1 MTFAIKKST
10 QFHINELVLVT
21 KGGNIDISAIYE
33 ELNIFDSLL
42 SPVMTGNILIKDANG
57 LSTKLIFDGSES
69 LLIDISKDKN
79 SDIAKFKKAFRIY
92 KQSDRSNDS
101 QTVETFVLE
110 FVSDELM
117 YSDQQK
123 INQSYDLT
131 YTQIVEKILLD
142 YLKISKNNTGGV
154 FDVSYG
160 IRNITIPNLRPFDA
174 IDWCA
179 KRAVDS
185 KQAPNFMF
193 YQNLLGYNF
202 VSLSNLL
209 TKPDILDIKFE
220 AKNLTGNNPISEM
233 GGARSLEVVAQTDGM
248 EKARSGVNAG
258 KFVGFDPT
266 TGTVAKKN
274 ISFGDV
280 FSSMKHANESPNIS
294 AVPNRDGKDSTEM
307 FDSKQTV
314 SFFSAAKQF
323 SSYIKEKVP
332 ATLSKQDNTEAY
344 LFQRKAILSNL
355 MSKRVKLTMP
365 GNFTLTSGFNV
376 NVEAPNFGKK
386 EKGGG
391 DSNEDQSLSGKYLII
406 ATRHIIGYD
415 KHETIIEVATT
426 SSSVPFVPQ
435 GLVSQVKEILN
446 Y

>member
-10 QFHINELVLVT
+10 QFHINELILVT
-21 KGGNIDISAIYE
+21 KGGNIDISGIYE

-42 SPVMTGNILIKDANG
+42 TPVMTGNILIKDANG

-92 KQSDRSNDS
+92 KQSDRKNES
-101 QTVETFVLE
+101 QTVETFILE

-123 INQSYDLT
+123 ISQSYDLT

-160 IRNITIPNLRPFDA
+160 IRNIAIPNLRPFEA
-174 IDWCA
+174 IEWCA

-185 KQAPNFMF
+185 KQSPNFMF

-202 VSLSNLL
+202 ASLSNLL
-209 TKPDILDIKFE
+209 TKKEILDIKFGT
-220 AKNLTGNNPISEM
+220 KNMSGNNPISEM
-233 GGARSLEVVAQTDGM
+233 SGARTLEVIAQTDGI

-258 KFVGFDPT
+258 KFVGFDPI

-280 FSSMKHANESPNIS
+280 FSSMDHANETPNIS
-294 AVPNRDGKDSTEM
+294 AIPNRDGKDATEM

-323 SSYIKEKVP
+323 SAYIKEKTP
-332 ATLSKQDNTEAY
+332 TTLSKQENTESY

-355 MSKRVKLTMP
+355 MSKRIKLTMP

-391 DSNEDQSLSGKYLII
+391 DVNEDQSLSGKYLII
-406 ATRHIIGYD
+406 ATRHIIGYE

-426 SSSVPFVPQ
+426 STSIPFIAQ
-435 GLVSQVKEILN
+435 ASIAQVKEILN

>member
-21 KGGNIDISAIYE
+21 KAGNIDISAIYE

-92 KQSDRSNDS
+92 KQSDRSNDT

-160 IRNITIPNLRPFDA
+160 IRNITIPNLRPFEA

-220 AKNLTGNNPISEM
+220 AKNLQGNNPISEIS
-233 GGARSLEVVAQTDGM
+233 GARSLEVVAQTDGM

-323 SSYIKEKVP
+323 SAYIKEKAP
-332 ATLSKQDNTEAY
+332 TTLTKQDNTESY

-355 MSKRVKLTMP
+355 MSKRIKLTMP

-391 DSNEDQSLSGKYLII
+391 DTNEDQSLSGKYLII

-426 SSSVPFVPQ
+426 SSSIPFVPQ

>member
-1 MTFAIKKST
+1 M
-10 QFHINELVLVT
+10 
-21 KGGNIDISAIYE
+21 
-33 ELNIFDSLL
+33 
-42 SPVMTGNILIKDANG
+42 
-57 LSTKLIFDGSES
+57 
-69 LLIDISKDKN
+69 
-79 SDIAKFKKAFRIY
+79 
-92 KQSDRSNDS
+92 
-101 QTVETFVLE
+101 E

-123 INQSYDLT
+123 ISQSYDLT

-160 IRNITIPNLRPFDA
+160 IRNISIPNLRPFEA
-174 IDWCA
+174 IEWCA

-185 KQAPNFMF
+185 KQSPNFMF

-202 VSLSNLL
+202 ASLSNLL
-209 TKPDILDIKFE
+209 TKKEILDIKFGT
-220 AKNLTGNNPISEM
+220 KNMSGNNPISEM
-233 GGARSLEVVAQTDGM
+233 SGARTLEVIAQTDGI

-258 KFVGFDPT
+258 KFVGFDPI

-280 FSSMKHANESPNIS
+280 FSSMDHANETPNIS
-294 AVPNRDGKDSTEM
+294 AIPNRDGKDATEM

-323 SSYIKEKVP
+323 SAYIKEKTP
-332 ATLSKQDNTEAY
+332 TTLSKQENTESY

-355 MSKRVKLTMP
+355 MSKRIKLTMP

-391 DSNEDQSLSGKYLII
+391 DVNEDQSLSGKYLII
-406 ATRHIIGYD
+406 ATRHIIGYE

-426 SSSVPFVPQ
+426 STSIPFIAQ
-435 GLVSQVKEILN
+435 ASIAQVKEILN

>member
-92 KQSDRSNDS
+92 KQSDRSNDT

-220 AKNLTGNNPISEM
+220 AKNLQGNNPISEIS
-233 GGARSLEVVAQTDGM
+233 GARSLEVVAQTDGM

-332 ATLSKQDNTEAY
+332 TTLSKQDNTEAY

-426 SSSVPFVPQ
+426 SSSIPFVPQ
-435 GLVSQVKEILN
+435 ALVSQVKEILN

>member
-92 KQSDRSNDS
+92 KQSDRSNDT

-220 AKNLTGNNPISEM
+220 AKNLQGNNPISDM
-233 GGARSLEVVAQTDGM
+233 LCG
-248 EKARSGVNAG
+248 
-258 KFVGFDPT
+258 
-266 TGTVAKKN
+266 
-274 ISFGDV
+274 
-280 FSSMKHANESPNIS
+280 
-294 AVPNRDGKDSTEM
+294 
-307 FDSKQTV
+307 
-314 SFFSAAKQF
+314 
-323 SSYIKEKVP
+323 
-332 ATLSKQDNTEAY
+332 
-344 LFQRKAILSNL
+344 
-355 MSKRVKLTMP
+355 
-365 GNFTLTSGFNV
+365 
-376 NVEAPNFGKK
+376 
-386 EKGGG
+386 
-391 DSNEDQSLSGKYLII
+391 
-406 ATRHIIGYD
+406 
-415 KHETIIEVATT
+415 
-426 SSSVPFVPQ
+426 
-435 GLVSQVKEILN
+435 
-446 Y
+446 

>member
-21 KGGNIDISAIYE
+21 KGGNIDISSIYE

-69 LLIDISKDKN
+69 LLIDIAKDKN
-79 SDIAKFKKAFRIY
+79 SDIARFKKAFRIY

-101 QTVETFVLE
+101 QTLETFVLE

-174 IDWCA
+174 IEWCA

-220 AKNLTGNNPISEM
+220 SKNLTGNNPISEM

-332 ATLSKQDNTEAY
+332 TTLSKQDNTEAY

-391 DSNEDQSLSGKYLII
+391 DTNEDQSLSGKYLII

-426 SSSVPFVPQ
+426 SSSIPFVPQ
-435 GLVSQVKEILN
+435 ALVSQVKEILN

>member
-69 LLIDISKDKN
+69 LLIDIAKDKN
-79 SDIAKFKKAFRIY
+79 SDIARFKKAFRIY
-92 KQSDRSNDS
+92 KQSDRSNDT
-101 QTVETFVLE
+101 QTMETFVLE

-160 IRNITIPNLRPFDA
+160 IRSIAIPNLRPFDA
-174 IDWCA
+174 IEWCA

-209 TKPDILDIKFE
+209 TKPEILDIKFE

-332 ATLSKQDNTEAY
+332 TTLSKQDNTETY

-426 SSSVPFVPQ
+426 SSSVSFIPQ
-435 GLVSQVKEILN
+435 ALETQVKEVLN

>member
-42 SPVMTGNILIKDANG
+42 SPVMTGNILIRDANG

-209 TKPDILDIKFE
+209 TKSDILDIKFE

-332 ATLSKQDNTEAY
+332 TTLSKQDNTEAY

-426 SSSVPFVPQ
+426 SSSIPFVPQ
-435 GLVSQVKEILN
+435 ALVSQVKEILN

>member
-1 MTFAIKKST
+1 MTFAVKKST

-21 KGGNIDISAIYE
+21 KGGNIDISGIYE

-92 KQSDRSNDS
+92 KQSDRSNDT

-160 IRNITIPNLRPFDA
+160 IRNVAIPNLRPFDA
-174 IDWCA
+174 IEWCS

-202 VSLSNLL
+202 ASLSNLL
-209 TKPDILDIKFE
+209 TKPEILDIKFE
-220 AKNLTGNNPISEM
+220 AKNLQGNNPISEI

-258 KFVGFDPT
+258 KFVGFDPI

-280 FSSMKHANESPNIS
+280 FSSMDHANESPNIS

-332 ATLSKQDNTEAY
+332 TTLSKQDNTETY
-344 LFQRKAILSNL
+344 LFQRKAILSTL
-355 MSKRVKLTMP
+355 MSKRIKLTMP

-415 KHETIIEVATT
+415 KHETVIEVATT
-426 SSSVPFVPQ
+426 SSSIPFVPQ
-435 GLVSQVKEILN
+435 ALVSQVKEVLN

>member
-69 LLIDISKDKN
+69 LLIDIAKDKN
-79 SDIAKFKKAFRIY
+79 SDIARFKKAFRIY

-220 AKNLTGNNPISEM
+220 SKNLTGNNPISEM

-332 ATLSKQDNTEAY
+332 TTLSKQDNTEAY

-426 SSSVPFVPQ
+426 STNVPFIPQ
-435 GLVSQVKEILN
+435 ASVNQVKEILN

>member
-174 IDWCA
+174 IEWCA

-220 AKNLTGNNPISEM
+220 AKNLQGNNPISEM

-391 DSNEDQSLSGKYLII
+391 DTNEDQSLSGKYLII

-426 SSSVPFVPQ
+426 SSSIPFVPQ
-435 GLVSQVKEILN
+435 ALVSQVKEILN

>member
-1 MTFAIKKST
+1 MTFEIKKST
-10 QFHINELVLVT
+10 QFHINELILVT
-21 KGGNIDISAIYE
+21 KGGNIDISGIYE

-42 SPVMTGNILIKDANG
+42 TPVMTGNILIKDANG

-92 KQSDRSNDS
+92 KQSDRKNES
-101 QTVETFVLE
+101 QTVETFILE

-123 INQSYDLT
+123 ISQSYDLT

-160 IRNITIPNLRPFDA
+160 IRNISIPNLRPFEA
-174 IDWCA
+174 IEWCA

-185 KQAPNFMF
+185 KQSPNFMF

-202 VSLSNLL
+202 ASLSNLL
-209 TKPDILDIKFE
+209 TKKEILDIKFGT
-220 AKNLTGNNPISEM
+220 KNMSGNNPISEM
-233 GGARSLEVVAQTDGM
+233 SGARTLEVIAQTDGI

-258 KFVGFDPT
+258 KFVGFDPI

-280 FSSMKHANESPNIS
+280 FSSMDHANETPNIS
-294 AVPNRDGKDSTEM
+294 AIPNRDGKDATEM

-323 SSYIKEKVP
+323 SAYIKEKTP
-332 ATLSKQDNTEAY
+332 TTLSKQENTESY

-355 MSKRVKLTMP
+355 MSKRIKLTMP

-391 DSNEDQSLSGKYLII
+391 DVNEDQSLSGKYLII
-406 ATRHIIGYD
+406 ATRHIIGYE

-426 SSSVPFVPQ
+426 STSIPFIAQ
-435 GLVSQVKEILN
+435 ASIAQVKEILN

>member
-1 MTFAIKKST
+1 MTLAVKRST

-42 SPVMTGNILIKDANG
+42 SPVMTGNIVIKDANG

-69 LLIDISKDKN
+69 LLIDIAKDKN

-92 KQSDRSNDS
+92 KQSDRKNDS
-101 QTVETFVLE
+101 QTVETFMLN

-123 INQSYDLT
+123 ISQSYELT
-131 YTQIVEKILLD
+131 YTGIVEKILLN

-174 IDWCA
+174 IAWCA
-179 KRAVDS
+179 KRAVDY

-193 YQNLLGYNF
+193 YQNSLGYNF
-202 VSLSNLL
+202 ASLSNLL
-209 TKPDILDIKFE
+209 TKPDILDIKFG
-220 AKNLTGNNPISEM
+220 AKNLQGSNPISEIS
-233 GGARSLEVVAQTDGM
+233 GARSLEVITQTDGI

-258 KFVGFDPT
+258 KFVGFDPI
-266 TGTVAKKN
+266 TGSVFKKN
-274 ISFGDV
+274 ISFSDV
-280 FSSMKHANESPNIS
+280 FSSMDHANESPNMS
-294 AVPNRDGKDSTEM
+294 AIPNRDGKDSTQM
-307 FDSKQTV
+307 FDSKQTI
-314 SFFSAAKQF
+314 SFSNAAKQF
-323 SSYIKEKVP
+323 SSYIKEKMP
-332 ATLSKQDNTEAY
+332 ESLSKQDNTEAY

-355 MSKRVKLTMP
+355 MSKRIKLVMP
-365 GNFTLTSGFNV
+365 GNFNLTSGFNV

-391 DSNEDQSLSGKYLII
+391 DNNEDESLSGKYLII

-415 KHETIIEVATT
+415 QHETIIEVATT
-426 SSSVPFVPQ
+426 SSSIPFIPQ
-435 GLVSQVKEILN
+435 AFVSQVREVLE

>member
-10 QFHINELVLVT
+10 QFHINELILVT
-21 KGGNIDISAIYE
+21 KGGNIDISGIYE

-42 SPVMTGNILIKDANG
+42 TPVMTGNILIKDANG

-92 KQSDRSNDS
+92 KQSDRKNES
-101 QTVETFVLE
+101 QTVETFILE

-160 IRNITIPNLRPFDA
+160 IRNIAIPNLRPFEA
-174 IDWCA
+174 IEWCA

-185 KQAPNFMF
+185 KQSPNFMF

-202 VSLSNLL
+202 ASLSNLL
-209 TKPDILDIKFE
+209 TKKEILDIKFGT
-220 AKNLTGNNPISEM
+220 KNMSGNNPISEM
-233 GGARSLEVVAQTDGM
+233 SGARTLEVIEQTDGI

-258 KFVGFDPT
+258 KFVGFDPI

-280 FSSMKHANESPNIS
+280 FSSMDHANETPNIS
-294 AVPNRDGKDSTEM
+294 AIPNRDGKDATEM

-323 SSYIKEKVP
+323 SAYIKEKTP
-332 ATLSKQDNTEAY
+332 TTLSKQENTESY

-355 MSKRVKLTMP
+355 MSKRIKLTMP

-391 DSNEDQSLSGKYLII
+391 DVNEDQSLSGKYLII
-406 ATRHIIGYD
+406 ATRHIIGYE

-426 SSSVPFVPQ
+426 STSIPFIAQ
-435 GLVSQVKEILN
+435 ASIAQVKEILN